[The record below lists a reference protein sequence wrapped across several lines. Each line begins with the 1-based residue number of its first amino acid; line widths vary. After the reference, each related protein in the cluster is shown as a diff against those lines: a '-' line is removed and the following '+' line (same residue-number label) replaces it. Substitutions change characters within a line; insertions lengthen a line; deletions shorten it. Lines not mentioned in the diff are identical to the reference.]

1 MRSKKLLLSEEISR
15 MAEIFSH
22 MGINLLMEGRLLG
35 REAGT
40 GVEALVP
47 GSTIRNLV
55 GETTAKNIEDDLIR
69 AAQQSQNVMRQ
80 LGKNIGDTIT
90 MDDLE
95 TAFFAANK
103 AATAAKVLDAMEPA
117 GAKSFMD
124 NTANY
129 IFNKNSSTSV
139 TRAGTTDASLQT
151 LNSLIKRDMSV
162 VTADNILN
170 NISTFRNAIDNLA
183 DDTQKANWKKSL
195 DLAETQAK
203 TVKLKPTETTGPTP
217 GPSPRPVIGDEPYN
231 PTPAE
236 QQLGDDLDTYFNNT
250 PPPTTMEE
258 LESAIEKILYSMRD
272 SGYPVPPHIKW
283 DELIEQ
289 TKVELKNVPN
299 VGVVFNKE
307 GVEKW
312 NALGPAKQKQLV
324 ERAKAEFPAPKVP
337 ENTTGQEILKKW
349 DGIRG
354 FLFNRFFNKQGRIS
368 WGAVYGYGVM
378 VAAVECLTVK
388 GLEIG
393 WEVNKASQGQESE
406 IKDTALELAGCIAM
420 SAGTWLGL
428 VGNILLQTGVIST
441 STFTSYENT
450 VESFEQFLKDNDIK
464 YVSAQQDSE
473 GVNQYYYI
481 PEGDGEGV
489 TYEFKNNTFEKK

>member
-69 AAQQSQNVMRQ
+69 AAQQSQNVMKQ

-95 TAFFAANK
+95 TTFFASNR

-129 IFNKNSSTSV
+129 IFNKNSSTSG

-217 GPSPRPVIGDEPYN
+217 GPSPRPVIGDEPPPLPPN
-231 PTPAE
+231 VTDAVDNWDGSLVDARAKIE
-236 QQLGDDLDTYFNNT
+236 ELIDQLVGSKQINLKGVDKNKLINDAYDTYLGAYNYTTTNLTEEMFKKI
-250 PPPTTMEE
+250 PPTRRDKVIEDLVNEAKRRFKESGGKITEE
-258 LESAIEKILYSMRD
+258 NEKTFTKLLNILTYGVKNK
-272 SGYPVPPHIKW
+272 SGEVTIGSFLKW
-283 DELIEQ
+283 WGLGMIVSTALCGAKEVAQDFGTAKDETETSKEEIAYCLKMSLLSWYGGLVHVGGLIVEGFYAGKELI
-289 TKVELKNVPN
+289 T
-299 VGVVFNKE
+299 
-307 GVEKW
+307 
-312 NALGPAKQKQLV
+312 GP
-324 ERAKAEFPAPKVP
+324 
-337 ENTTGQEILKKW
+337 
-349 DGIRG
+349 
-354 FLFNRFFNKQGRIS
+354 
-368 WGAVYGYGVM
+368 
-378 VAAVECLTVK
+378 
-388 GLEIG
+388 
-393 WEVNKASQGQESE
+393 
-406 IKDTALELAGCIAM
+406 
-420 SAGTWLGL
+420 
-428 VGNILLQTGVIST
+428 
-441 STFTSYENT
+441 SYENT

>member
-1 MRSKKLLLSEEISR
+1 MKSKKLLLSEEISR

-22 MGINLLMEGRLLG
+22 MGINLVTEGRLLG

-47 GSTIRNLV
+47 GSAIRNLV

-103 AATAAKVLDAMEPA
+103 AATAAKVIDAMEPA

-129 IFNKNSSTSV
+129 IFNKNSSTSG
-139 TRAGTTDASLQT
+139 TRAGTADASLQT

-203 TVKLKPTETTGPTP
+203 TVKLKPKDAANPDPFGPGPGPNPGPNPGPLPPNVSDAFDNWNGSVADARSKIEELVDALVSSKQINLKGVDKTKLINDAYDSYLQAYNYTTNTLTEEMFKKIPVTKRDKIIEDLVNDAKRRFKENGGRITEENEKLFTKILNILTYGVKNSDGKVTPASFTKWWGLGMLVSVALCGAKEAAQDFGSAENETET
-217 GPSPRPVIGDEPYN
+217 VKDEIAYCLKMSLL
-231 PTPAE
+231 TWYGA
-236 QQLGDDLDTYFNNT
+236 LVHVG
-250 PPPTTMEE
+250 
-258 LESAIEKILYSMRD
+258 
-272 SGYPVPPHIKW
+272 G
-283 DELIEQ
+283 LIA
-289 TKVELKNVPN
+289 
-299 VGVVFNKE
+299 E
-307 GVEKW
+307 GVY
-312 NALGPAKQKQLV
+312 AVG
-324 ERAKAEFPAPKVP
+324 
-337 ENTTGQEILKKW
+337 EN
-349 DGIRG
+349 
-354 FLFNRFFNKQGRIS
+354 
-368 WGAVYGYGVM
+368 V
-378 VAAVECLTVK
+378 
-388 GLEIG
+388 
-393 WEVNKASQGQESE
+393 
-406 IKDTALELAGCIAM
+406 
-420 SAGTWLGL
+420 
-428 VGNILLQTGVIST
+428 VGK
-441 STFTSYENT
+441 SYENT
-450 VESFEQFLKDNDIK
+450 VESFEEFLKDNDIK
-464 YVSAQQDSE
+464 YLSAQKDSE

-489 TYEFKNNTFEKK
+489 TYEFKNNTFEKI